1 MKANVIVAL
10 LLGLVIGFAV
20 GKVMSPA
27 GSATTVA
34 ASGSAGA
41 TDESGLRF
49 KSSDFPAEMWTG
61 MNDAQKFAVMK
72 VMNDNICDCGCSF
85 GTLANC
91 LKNDPGCPNS
101 PAKVKQA
108 IALARAGKSAD
119 QIQMEMFKKA
129 AAGNTAAAAQ
139 AAPSRAQPTID
150 QTVYKVPVE
159 GSVASGPADAPVTI
173 VEFSDYQCPFCGR
186 ANATIEQV
194 QKEYGDKV
202 RVVMKQLPLENMH
215 PQARGAAM
223 AALAAGEQGKYWEMH
238 HKLFENIRALD
249 DASLVQKAKDLGLNL
264 DKFNKDRVDARL
276 KAVVDEDLKL
286 ANSLGVTGTPG
297 FFINGRKL
305 GGAYPF
311 DVFKKVIDEELV
323 KAEAL
328 VKAGTPASQV
338 YAKIME
344 KGITAPPAP
353 KAPAAQ
359 FAKVDVPSDSPSFG
373 PATAKVTIVE
383 WSDFQC
389 PYCARAVP
397 VIKQIKDTYKNDV
410 RVVFRHQPLRSIHP
424 QAEIAAEASMAAH
437 EQGKFWE
444 MHDVLFANA
453 RALSRPDLEK
463 YAQQL
468 GLDMNKFKAVL
479 DSGKYKQRIDADS
492 KAGIAIGAGGTPTFF
507 INGRKQ
513 IGANF
518 TQMKTLIDE
527 ELAKANKLLASGVKP
542 EKLYERIIADNTA
555 GK

>member
-1 MKANVIVAL
+1 MKPNVIVAL

-20 GKVMSPA
+20 GKVMSPPSVPAVAAA
-27 GSATTVA
+27 GSA
-34 ASGSAGA
+34 SA
-41 TDESGLRF
+41 DESALKF

-61 MNDAQKFAVMK
+61 MTDGQKYAVMK
-72 VMNDNICDCGCSF
+72 VMNDNTCDCGCSF

-91 LKNDPGCPNS
+91 LKNDPNCPNS

-108 IALARAGKSAD
+108 IALARSGKTAE

-129 AAGNTAAAAQ
+129 APGAAAAAPAQ
-139 AAPSRAQPTID
+139 AAARQQPTID
-150 QTVYKVPVE
+150 QTIYKVPVD
-159 GSVASGPADAPVTI
+159 GSVAHGKKDAPITL
-173 VEFSDYQCPFCGR
+173 VEFSDYQCPFCSRG
-186 ANATIEQV
+186 NATVEQV

-215 PQARGAAM
+215 PNARPAAM

-238 HKLFENIRALD
+238 SKLFENIRALD
-249 DASLVQKAKDLGLNL
+249 DASLQQKAKELELNL
-264 DKFNKDRVDARL
+264 EKFNKDRQDPRL
-276 KAVVDEDLKL
+276 KAVVDGDLKL
-286 ANSLGVTGTPG
+286 ASSLGVTGTPG

-305 GGAYPF
+305 GGALPL

-328 VKAGTPASQV
+328 VKAGTPADQV

-344 KGITAPPAP
+344 KGVTAPPAP
-353 KAPAAQ
+353 AAPAAQ
-359 FAKVDVPSDSPSFG
+359 FAKVDVPADSPSFG

-389 PYCARAVP
+389 PYCSRAVP
-397 VIKQIKDTYKNDV
+397 VIKQIKDTYKDSV

-444 MHDVLFANA
+444 MHDVLFENA
-453 RALSRPDLEK
+453 RQLDRASLES
-463 YAQQL
+463 YAQKV
-468 GLDMNKFKAVL
+468 GLDMNKFKAAL
-479 DSGKYKQRIDADS
+479 DSGKYKARIDADS
-492 KAGIAIGAGGTPTFF
+492 KAGIAYGAGGTPTFF

-518 TQMKTLIDE
+518 AQMKTLIDA
-527 ELAKANKLLASGVKP
+527 ELARADKLLASGVKP
-542 EKLYERIIADNTA
+542 DKLYERIIADNSA
-555 GK
+555 Q

>member
-1 MKANVIVAL
+1 MKPNVIVAL

-20 GKVMSPA
+20 GKVMSPPSVATATAASA
-27 GSATTVA
+27 GSA
-34 ASGSAGA
+34 SA
-41 TDESGLRF
+41 DESALKF

-61 MNDAQKFAVMK
+61 MTDGQKYAVMK
-72 VMNDNICDCGCSF
+72 VMNDNTCDCGCSF

-91 LKNDPGCPNS
+91 LKNDPNCPNS

-108 IALARAGKSAD
+108 IALARSGKTVE
-119 QIQMEMFKKA
+119 QIQLEMFKKA
-129 AAGNTAAAAQ
+129 APGGAAAPAQ
-139 AAPSRAQPTID
+139 AAARPQPTID
-150 QTVYKVPVE
+150 QTIFKVPVE
-159 GSVASGPADAPVTI
+159 GSVTHGKKDALITLI
-173 VEFSDYQCPFCGR
+173 EFSDYQCPFCGR

-194 QKEYGDKV
+194 QKEYGNKV

-215 PQARGAAM
+215 PNARPAAM

-238 HKLFENIRALD
+238 TKLFENIRALD
-249 DASLVQKAKDLGLNL
+249 DASLQAKAKELGLNVE
-264 DKFNKDRVDARL
+264 KFNKDRQDARL
-276 KAVVDEDLKL
+276 KAVVDGDLKL
-286 ANSLGVTGTPG
+286 ASSLGVTGTPG

-328 VKAGTPASQV
+328 VKAGTPADQV

-344 KGITAPPAP
+344 KGVTAPPAP
-353 KAPAAQ
+353 AAPAAQ

-389 PYCARAVP
+389 PYCSRAVP
-397 VIKQIKDTYKNDV
+397 VIKQIKDSYKDSV

-444 MHDVLFANA
+444 MHDVLFENA
-453 RALSRPDLEK
+453 RQLDRASLET
-463 YAQQL
+463 YAQKV
-468 GLDMNKFKAVL
+468 GLDMNKFKAAL
-479 DSGKYKQRIDADS
+479 DSGKFKARIDADS
-492 KAGIAIGAGGTPTFF
+492 KAGISYGAGGTPTFF

-518 TQMKTLIDE
+518 AQMKTLIDA
-527 ELAKANKLLASGVKP
+527 ELARADKLLASGVKP
-542 EKLYERIIADNTA
+542 DKLYERIIADNSA
-555 GK
+555 Q